1 MKKIAVIGA
10 TGMIGIP
17 VTKELIKGGFEITAL
32 VRDVNKAKK
41 IFPAGV
47 EFIKGELNDK
57 SSLEEVL
64 RNADGVY
71 VNISTKDSDKKDDF
85 NPEMGGLDNLLAA
98 AKQGNLKQIIYLSS
112 FLARNYKGDWWV
124 MNAKKSSIGKVK
136 NSGIPYTIFYPSN
149 FMENFNGGMK
159 QGKKIAIMGKPVH
172 KAWWIAGE
180 DFGRM
185 VANAFKTDKALNSE
199 YAVQGSEAFTLDEAA
214 KIFVENYTREKLTL
228 SRAPMRMMKFLSI
241 FITPLK
247 FVTKLMTVLLNN
259 EETFEAKT
267 TWEDL
272 GSPQI
277 TLAKF
282 AKLQ

>member
-17 VTKELIKGGFEITAL
+17 VTKELIKCGFEIIAL

-41 IFPAGV
+41 IFPSGV
-47 EFIKGELNDK
+47 EFVKGDLNDK
-57 SSLEEVL
+57 SSLAEVL
-64 RNADGVY
+64 RNADGLY

-85 NPEMGGLDNLLAA
+85 NPETGGLDNLLAA
-98 AKQGNLKQIIYLSS
+98 TKQSNLKHIVYLSS
-112 FLARNYKGDWWV
+112 FLARNYKGNWWV

-159 QGKKIAIMGKPVH
+159 QGKKIAIIGKPVH

-185 VANAFKTDKALNSE
+185 VANAFKTDKALNNE
-199 YAVQGSEAFTLDEAA
+199 YAVQGPEAFTLDEAA
-214 KIFVENYTREKLTL
+214 KIFVENFTKEKLTL
-228 SRAPMRMMKFLSI
+228 SKAPMGMMKFLAI
-241 FITPLK
+241 FIKPLR
-247 FVTKLMTVLLNN
+247 FVTKLMVVMLNN
-259 EETFEAKT
+259 EEVFESKI
-267 TWEDL
+267 TWEQL
-272 GSPQI
+272 GKPQI

-282 AKLQ
+282 AQQ

>member
-32 VRDVNKAKK
+32 VRDVTKAKK

-47 EFIKGELNDK
+47 EFIKGDLNDN
-57 SSLEEVL
+57 SSIAEVL
-64 RNADGVY
+64 SNAEGLY
-71 VNISTKDSDKKDDF
+71 INISTTDIDKKDGF

-98 AKQGNLKQIIYLSS
+98 AKQSNLKQIIYLSS

-159 QGKKIAIMGKPVH
+159 QGKKIAIIGKSVY

-185 VANAFKTDKALNSE
+185 VANAFKTDKALNNE
-199 YAVQGSEAFTLDEAA
+199 YAVQGPEAFTLDEAA
-214 KIFVENYTREKLTL
+214 KIFVENYTKEKLTL
-228 SRAPMRMMKFLSI
+228 SKAPMGMMKFLAI
-241 FITPLK
+241 FIKPLR
-247 FVTKLMTVLLNN
+247 FVTKLMVVMLNN
-259 EETFEAKT
+259 EEVFESKI
-267 TWEDL
+267 TWEQL
-272 GSPQI
+272 GKPQI

-282 AKLQ
+282 TKQ